1 MEKLKA
7 LRNKSRGFCEAKKKH
22 DSPTAIKLFGRE
34 NHTSF
39 LNQLYIIL
47 TKKQIEAS
55 HLLPQN
61 NLFQGELENLYSLI

>member
-7 LRNKSRGFCEAKKKH
+7 LRNKPRGFCEAKKKH

-47 TKKQIEAS
+47 TKNK
-55 HLLPQN
+55 
-61 NLFQGELENLYSLI
+61 

>member
-1 MEKLKA
+1 MEELKA
-7 LRNKSRGFCEAKKKH
+7 LRNITRGFYEAKKKH
-22 DSPTAIKLFGRE
+22 DSPTAIKLFGWE

-61 NLFQGELENLYSLI
+61 NLFQEELENLYSLI